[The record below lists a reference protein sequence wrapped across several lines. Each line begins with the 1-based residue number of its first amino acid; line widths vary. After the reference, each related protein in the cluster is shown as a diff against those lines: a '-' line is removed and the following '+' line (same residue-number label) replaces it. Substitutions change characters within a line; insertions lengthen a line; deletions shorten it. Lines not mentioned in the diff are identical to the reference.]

1 MMEIKKKEKNQ
12 LLRMTLLVVSA
23 IAALIALAFGVGNII
38 AGLVKVLMA
47 WFGVGFAAI
56 FMVGF
61 VFCLVG
67 GLFYFLRI
75 LKIWLQG

>member
-12 LLRMTLLVVSA
+12 LLRMTLVVFA
-23 IAALIALAFGVGNII
+23 IAVLIALAFVVGSLIV
-38 AGLVKVLMA
+38 GLVKVLMA

-56 FMVGF
+56 FMVGL

-75 LKIWLQG
+75 LKIWPQD

>member
-12 LLRMTLLVVSA
+12 LLRMTLVVSA

-38 AGLVKVLMA
+38 VGLVKVLMV
-47 WFGVGFAAI
+47 WLGFELAAI

-67 GLFYFLRI
+67 GLFHFLRI
-75 LKIWLQG
+75 LKIWPQN